1 MLFSH
6 WKDTAVDDWQKM
18 IDTNIHGYLN
28 AIAAALHRM
37 LEQGSG
43 HILNMSSV
51 AGHSV
56 GDASGVYS
64 ATKFFIRGI
73 TESLRKEV
81 SVETGIKVSMISP
94 GVIDTGWAEKV
105 DHADG
110 KDIAKDLN
118 NIAITPEQV
127 AGAVSYALN
136 QAADVAINDIIIAPT
151 KQDW

>member
-1 MLFSH
+1 VQVAIDTYGRVDNLINNAGLMLFSH

-28 AIAAALHRM
+28 AIAAALPRM

-43 HILNMSSV
+43 HILNMGSV

-81 SVETGIKVSMISP
+81 SHDQSRR
-94 GVIDTGWAEKV
+94 
-105 DHADG
+105 H
-110 KDIAKDLN
+110 
-118 NIAITPEQV
+118 
-127 AGAVSYALN
+127 
-136 QAADVAINDIIIAPT
+136 
-151 KQDW
+151 